1 MAQIP
6 AMDKTATSTTVERLH
21 EIHAFFSF
29 PGFVAA

>member
-21 EIHAFFSF
+21 EFMRFLLPSRS
-29 PGFVAA
+29 